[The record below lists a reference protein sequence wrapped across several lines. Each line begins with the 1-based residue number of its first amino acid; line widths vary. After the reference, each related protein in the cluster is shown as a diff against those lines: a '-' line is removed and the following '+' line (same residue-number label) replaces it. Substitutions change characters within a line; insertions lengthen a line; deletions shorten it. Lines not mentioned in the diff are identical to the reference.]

1 MSKVISSQAK
11 KWAKHK
17 KKLSSGRAAYWDYV
31 ELLIEI
37 VDSAS
42 FLEEYANQAE
52 FLKDEAGYTDRHF
65 RALKVQC
72 EVRQRI
78 GDAVP
83 ENTLSLLSG
92 KQLGEISKAPSEKQ
106 VEVYATASQAAEAEG
121 RAIETDDLKKALKKV
136 APKTKTPKPT
146 SGDSPLSTGHSGAVE
161 SSVER
166 QPGDE
171 SEEGGMEPVVKPP
184 KPGSTKDL
192 PGPVHKQA
200 VTSYFSPLA
209 RATKKLADM
218 NGGEGP
224 VYREA
229 KKHLNAFSAAFKK
242 LGKGEQ

>member
-1 MSKVISSQAK
+1 MGKVISSQAK

-136 APKTKTPKPT
+136 APKTKTPKAT
-146 SGDSPLSTGHSGAVE
+146 SGDSPPNPVQNGAVE
-161 SSVER
+161 SSEGHER

-171 SEEGGMEPVVKPP
+171 SEEGGADPVKVPDWK
-184 KPGSTKDL
+184 
-192 PGPVHKQA
+192 KQRA
-200 VTSYFSPLA
+200 KCLA
-209 RATKKLADM
+209 RANELQRDIDDLMAVRSSGNPRRHKSAIKATQDAIKLL
-218 NGGEGP
+218 
-224 VYREA
+224 EA
-229 KKHLNAFSAAFKK
+229 WA
-242 LGKGEQ
+242 

>member
-1 MSKVISSQAK
+1 MGKAISTK
-11 KWAKHK
+11 L
-17 KKLSSGRAAYWDYV
+17 KKLEQQIEDGVVGIRTALLEIHDKKLYGECFEAYCKDRWGFSRQHGYNIIKAARAAEQVSTKVDTSGMKTSHLLV
-31 ELLIEI
+31 IADAPELKQADVACDVLK
-37 VDSAS
+37 AC
-42 FLEEYANQAE
+42 EE
-52 FLKDEAGYTDRHF
+52 
-65 RALKVQC
+65 
-72 EVRQRI
+72 
-78 GDAVP
+78 
-83 ENTLSLLSG
+83 ENR
-92 KQLGEISKAPSEKQ
+92 K
-106 VEVYATASQAAEAEG
+106 ATAK
-121 RAIETDDLKKALKKV
+121 DFKKAVRAALP
-136 APKTKTPKPT
+136 APKKKTPKPT

-171 SEEGGMEPVVKPP
+171 SEEGGVAPLVKPP

-200 VTSYFSPLA
+200 VSSYFSPLA

-229 KKHLNAFSAAFKK
+229 KQHLNAFSAAFKK